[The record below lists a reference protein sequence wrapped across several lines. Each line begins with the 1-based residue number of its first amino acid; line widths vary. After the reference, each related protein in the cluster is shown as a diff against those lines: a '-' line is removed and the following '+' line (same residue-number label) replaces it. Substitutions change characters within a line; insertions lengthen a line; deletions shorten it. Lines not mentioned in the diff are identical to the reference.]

1 MDAKKVLQAALAIQ
15 PEIQANRRE
24 LHRHPELGMDLVYTK
39 AFVKTK
45 LEEMGYCPRN
55 AARADWW
62 S

>member
-1 MDAKKVLQAALAIQ
+1 MDAKKIMQAALAIQ

-45 LEEMGYCPRN
+45 LEECPACR
-55 AARADWW
+55 
-62 S
+62 